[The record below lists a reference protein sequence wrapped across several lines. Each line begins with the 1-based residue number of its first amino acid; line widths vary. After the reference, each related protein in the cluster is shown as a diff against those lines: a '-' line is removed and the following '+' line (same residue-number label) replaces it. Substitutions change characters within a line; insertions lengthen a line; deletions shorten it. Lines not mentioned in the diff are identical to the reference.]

1 MSSLGFF
8 ELLEILRAFFEL
20 LEILRVFFELLEIL
34 RFFFLGGGGA
44 FFRLIRKV
52 SARRPHDSQGF

>member
-34 RFFFLGGGGA
+34 RFFFWGGGGL
-44 FFRLIRKV
+44 F
-52 SARRPHDSQGF
+52 PTDSQGLCQKAT